1 MKTKMKKVNYT
12 VSEITLKQMQ
22 ELQEKTGNTMSE
34 LVRRAIEM
42 LWEEKIERK

>member
-1 MKTKMKKVNYT
+1 MKRVNYT
-12 VSEITLKQMQ
+12 VSEVTLQQIK

-42 LWEEKIERK
+42 LWEEKVERK

>member
-12 VSEITLKQMQ
+12 VSEITIKQLH

-34 LVRRAIEM
+34 LIRRSIEN
-42 LWEEKIERK
+42 LWEQKIKK